1 MPAWRSSSGPG
12 HRIPKKPGD
21 DRPLTDSQRRIARAL
36 RQLTEQADYPP
47 SIREIADAA
56 ALSASTVAYHL
67 PPACPGTPRDRHPRP
82 APKPPVAGAV
92 SGQEPQRRLASP
104 VVSGDLSAMRPA
116 AWPVGLR
123 PWRGSSCAGDSPGLR
138 ERSVGVHTAQR
149 WWRRRHPAQHLS

>member
-1 MPAWRSSSGPG
+1 M
-12 HRIPKKPGD
+12 PKKPGD

-67 PPACPGTPRDRHPRP
+67 PPACPGTPRGRHPRP
-82 APKPPVAGAV
+82 
-92 SGQEPQRRLASP
+92 RRSRRSRCGERPGTTAELASP
-104 VVSGDLSAMRPA
+104 VVSGDRSAMGPA

-138 ERSVGVHTAQR
+138 ERPVGVHTAQR
-149 WWRRRHPAQHLS
+149 WWRRRHSAQHLS